1 MFDALS
7 CETFAEAVCP
17 TLGGTYNADFCKA
30 DGPGCDHALV
40 APGIDGKRC
49 SSDSDCEGCFGP
61 CGGGAIPVG
70 LGAVPVGMA
79 DMKVCCSAYEIF
91 FKAACT
97 GLDSA
102 KLEEAVT
109 ITVPSRA

>member
-7 CETFAEAVCP
+7 CEIFAEAVCP
-17 TLGGTYNADFCKA
+17 TVGGTVNADFCKA
-30 DGPGCDHALV
+30 GGPGCDHALV
-40 APGIDGKRC
+40 VPGIDGKRC
-49 SSDSDCEGCFGP
+49 SSDSDCDGCFGP
-61 CGGGAIPVG
+61 CGGGAIPG
-70 LGAVPVGMA
+70 LPGIPGTTK
-79 DMKVCCSAYEIF
+79 KVCCSAYEKI

-97 GLDSA
+97 GIDSA